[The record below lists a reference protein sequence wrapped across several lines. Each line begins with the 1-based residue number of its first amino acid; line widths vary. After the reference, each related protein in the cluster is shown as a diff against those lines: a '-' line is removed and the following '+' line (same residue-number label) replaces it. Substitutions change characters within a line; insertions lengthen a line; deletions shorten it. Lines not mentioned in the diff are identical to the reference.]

1 MSGASQSLI
10 LKSQTRSHA
19 DVSEADFR
27 PILHSYNK
35 FHNCELNN
43 KKVIRTNV
51 VTSIRNFFKNIYF
64 QSLAGL
70 KCVKLANMLKNAC
83 PYKVDA

>member
-1 MSGASQSLI
+1 MSDASQSHI

-27 PILHSYNK
+27 PILHSHNK

-43 KKVIRTNV
+43 KKVIQTNV
-51 VTSIRNFFKNIYF
+51 VTSTREFFKNHLFSKFVWIEMCQINKY
-64 QSLAGL
+64 
-70 KCVKLANMLKNAC
+70 V
-83 PYKVDA
+83 